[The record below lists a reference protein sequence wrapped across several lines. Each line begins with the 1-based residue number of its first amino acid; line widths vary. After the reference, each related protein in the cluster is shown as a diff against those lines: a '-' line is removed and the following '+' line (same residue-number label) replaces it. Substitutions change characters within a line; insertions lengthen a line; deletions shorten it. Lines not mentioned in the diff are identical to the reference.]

1 MQIKLSIAVVALM
14 TASITACYGQADSIK
29 PAVKK
34 HAAAKKVQASPPEA
48 ARKAGTPAG
57 PSVAEQ
63 IQTLRTELEK
73 QASQIESLQ
82 TGLAEKDAQLKKAQQ
97 AAVEAQAS
105 AAKAEA
111 AATAQQQTVTENSAA
126 VTTLQTAVT
135 GLKGSQDS
143 LAASV
148 TEETAKIKKSIESPT
163 VLHYKGITLTP
174 GGFLE
179 GDTVFRTHATGGD
192 IATGFSAIPYEHAD
206 SYSLSEFYGSASA
219 SRFSLM
225 AEGKVNWGTIRGY
238 YETDFIGVGTA
249 SSNNQSNSYLM
260 RQRLLYAQAETNSH
274 LSFTVGQLWSLATEG
289 KKGITS
295 PAADVPVPMSGDPN
309 YIPGFVWTRQYAL
322 RIAKNFS
329 KAAVAVAVE
338 NPQAVYAATLAGNTP
353 YAVLGSA
360 GLNAGAFNAAISS
373 CSPSTSIV
381 NYTNELDSNG
391 YNVAVPV
398 YKTVNS
404 CTNLANI
411 SFNEAPD
418 LLVKAAFDPGIGHYE
433 LFGVSRFVHETVYPG
448 ETTNSNLYGGFYD
461 ADCPKTT
468 AGCNPV
474 APALTTAGS
483 FTSRIV
489 LGGLGASAR
498 VPLFSNKLSLGAKG
512 IYGPGVGR
520 YGATNL
526 PDVTANASG
535 KLEPIHNLSG
545 LLTAEYTV
553 TPRLVL
559 VTYYG
564 GDYASRTASSG
575 GLTLAAPTAAQ
586 NAAGVWSG
594 HWAAPS
600 AAAVGYGSPLLN
612 NSSCNI
618 TANPGYNGSSTG
630 FYPGAGCGAQN
641 RAVQELAGGYWYDIY
656 RGDRGRLR
664 QGFQY
669 GYLVR
674 EAWSG
679 AGTPGIGAKGIENMF
694 FTTLRYT
701 LP

>member
-1 MQIKLSIAVVALM
+1 M
-14 TASITACYGQADSIK
+14 T
-29 PAVKK
+29 
-34 HAAAKKVQASPPEA
+34 
-48 ARKAGTPAG
+48 
-57 PSVAEQ
+57 
-63 IQTLRTELEK
+63 
-73 QASQIESLQ
+73 
-82 TGLAEKDAQLKKAQQ
+82 
-97 AAVEAQAS
+97 
-105 AAKAEA
+105 
-111 AATAQQQTVTENSAA
+111 
-126 VTTLQTAVT
+126 
-135 GLKGSQDS
+135 
-143 LAASV
+143 
-148 TEETAKIKKSIESPT
+148 
-163 VLHYKGITLTP
+163 
-174 GGFLE
+174 
-179 GDTVFRTHATGGD
+179 
-192 IATGFSAIPYEHAD
+192 
-206 SYSLSEFYGSASA
+206 
-219 SRFSLM
+219 
-225 AEGKVNWGTIRGY
+225 
-238 YETDFIGVGTA
+238 
-249 SSNNQSNSYLM
+249 
-260 RQRLLYAQAETNSH
+260 
-274 LSFTVGQLWSLATEG
+274 
-289 KKGITS
+289 
-295 PAADVPVPMSGDPN
+295 GDPN

-322 RIAKNFS
+322 RVAKNFS

-404 CTNLANI
+404 CANLANI
-411 SFNEAPD
+411 SFNAAPD

-433 LFGVSRFVHETVYPG
+433 IFGVSRFAHETVYPG
-448 ETTNSNLYGGFYD
+448 ETTNSYLYGGKD
-461 ADCPKTT
+461 PSGNAIVDIKTGL
-468 AGCNPV
+468 AV

-483 FTSRIV
+483 FTSRIA

-512 IYGPGVGR
+512 IYGPGMGR

-535 KLEPIHNLSG
+535 RLVPIHNLSG
-545 LLTAEYTV
+545 LLTVEYTA

-586 NAAGVWSG
+586 NAAGAWGG

-600 AAAVGYGSPLLN
+600 AAAVGYGSRLLN
-612 NSSCNI
+612 NSACNV

-630 FYPGAGCGAQN
+630 FYPGGSCGAQN
-641 RAVQELAGGYWYDIY
+641 RAVQEMAGGYWFDIY

-694 FTTLRYT
+694 FTTLRYS